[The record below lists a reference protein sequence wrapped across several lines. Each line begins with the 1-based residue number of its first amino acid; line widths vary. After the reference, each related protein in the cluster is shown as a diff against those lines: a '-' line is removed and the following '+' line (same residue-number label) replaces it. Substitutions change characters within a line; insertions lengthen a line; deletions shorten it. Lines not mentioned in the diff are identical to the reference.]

1 MSEIGIPSETKGEVP
16 VKEKSTR
23 RTAIV
28 AISACIIVVVM
39 VSVWWYTQPAPPTDE
54 YETYSK
60 YGFSFEYPTDMTM
73 SEQGLL
79 ENTATDSSGI
89 VVGELNNDELEI
101 IFASWL
107 NTVTAPDLEVSL
119 EGAFAGM
126 AQSEGTIDRS
136 NLERGELVEA
146 TKAGH
151 AMIYQYYTVTIGE
164 EALHGIYGVWYCETN
179 QRFYQ
184 LNLMCTEEDT
194 LPIYQRY
201 LDSLVCH

>member
-1 MSEIGIPSETKGEVP
+1 MSGIGIPSETEGEVP

-28 AISACIIVVVM
+28 AVLACIIVIVI

-60 YGFSFEYPTDMTM
+60 YGFSFEYPTAMTM

-89 VVGELNNDELEI
+89 VVGELKNDEHEL
-101 IFASWL
+101 IFAGWL
-107 NTVTAPDLEVSL
+107 NTVVAPDLEVSL
-119 EGAFAGM
+119 EGAFGGM
-126 AQSEGTIDRS
+126 VQSEGTT

-151 AMIYQYYTVTIGE
+151 AMIYQYYTVTIEGE
-164 EALHGIYGVWYCETN
+164 AFHGIYGVWYCETN

-184 LNLMCTEEDT
+184 FNLMSTEEDT
-194 LPIYQRY
+194 LPTYQRY